1 MRAPASKE
9 YKSIA
14 FNAATNTTG
23 SMRLG
28 IDTSVTHYAE
38 LAPIGVND
46 VLHKKTRRRRGLT
59 PTPRGIARS
68 PVVEP
73 APSGLG
79 CVTGSTAPEAGPPGP
94 TRARV
99 ACLQAQA
106 AAARGWAREGGV
118 SGGRHEEPSAAQGE
132 RAAWGFLPSGAGW
145 HPNLES
151 WAPDLGAA
159 SERGPPAP
167 WEEGSYKH
175 TSYSEIANKP
185 TCSSA
190 PPGARPPLSEPASRG
205 PGCPSRDPWGRVV
218 DPSRP
223 ASAGAA
229 GDRAS
234 SADCRFSAA
243 FFIAPEE
250 AQALPPEPAG
260 VWPWMPDVS
269 VAARATDS
277 PGQQLATGRRRNRVN
292 LII

>member
-79 CVTGSTAPEAGPPGP
+79 CVTGSTAPEAGPPGL

-99 ACLQAQA
+99 ACLLGATA
-106 AAARGWAREGGV
+106 AAPRLGEGRGV
-118 SGGRHEEPSAAQGE
+118 
-132 RAAWGFLPSGAGW
+132 
-145 HPNLES
+145 
-151 WAPDLGAA
+151 
-159 SERGPPAP
+159 
-167 WEEGSYKH
+167 
-175 TSYSEIANKP
+175 
-185 TCSSA
+185 
-190 PPGARPPLSEPASRG
+190 PGAP
-205 PGCPSRDPWGRVV
+205 
-218 DPSRP
+218 
-223 ASAGAA
+223 
-229 GDRAS
+229 
-234 SADCRFSAA
+234 
-243 FFIAPEE
+243 
-250 AQALPPEPAG
+250 
-260 VWPWMPDVS
+260 
-269 VAARATDS
+269 
-277 PGQQLATGRRRNRVN
+277 
-292 LII
+292 